1 MNMSEYLFDWP
12 LSSTYEGRFGQT
24 VVNAAAPDGFSSI
37 RNGRVG
43 KSPPGGSAMAAMSEL
58 RGRLRALWTQAEV
71 VAMARGAGN
80 QRALDTAITV
90 RNDMIAGVELAFS
103 ALRSENKRLKATI
116 AKMDK
121 EAGNE

>member
-1 MNMSEYLFDWP
+1 
-12 LSSTYEGRFGQT
+12 
-24 VVNAAAPDGFSSI
+24 
-37 RNGRVG
+37 
-43 KSPPGGSAMAAMSEL
+43 MATMSEL
-58 RGRLRALWTQAEV
+58 RKRLRALWTQAEV

-90 RNDMIAGVELAFS
+90 RNDMIVGVELAFS
-103 ALRSENKRLKATI
+103 ALRSENKRLRATI